1 MKKPKRVIKILLITI
16 FSAMGAIVLG
26 IVCIFAFF
34 DRVSPI
40 VNTPL
45 GEYTSGD
52 GKHTISVYLSEAG
65 ATTPWTV
72 VAQVQGSGI
81 LIKKTIY
88 AKDNI
93 QEAAVKWLDERTVR
107 INGVSL
113 DIYDDK
119 YIDHGD

>member
-1 MKKPKRVIKILLITI
+1 MKKPKRLIKILLITI
-16 FSAMGAIVLG
+16 FSVMGAIVLG

>member
-1 MKKPKRVIKILLITI
+1 MKKPKRLIKILLITI
-16 FSAMGAIVLG
+16 FSAMSAIVLG
-26 IVCIFAFF
+26 IVCIFTFF

>member
-16 FSAMGAIVLG
+16 FSAMSAIVLG